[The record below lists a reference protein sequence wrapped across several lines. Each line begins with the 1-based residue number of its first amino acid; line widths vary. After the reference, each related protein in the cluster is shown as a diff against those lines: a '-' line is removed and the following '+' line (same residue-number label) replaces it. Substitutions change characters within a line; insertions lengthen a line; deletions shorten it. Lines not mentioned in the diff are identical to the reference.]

1 MKQTYLIKYGEL
13 GLKGKNKKFFLN
25 KLVENIQ
32 KSADI
37 HELKLEKLENKR
49 DRIIAVFTET
59 ICARLDLAQLCQAG
73 PSTTDN
79 SMAETECLK
88 KVFGIKYFVKADIV
102 EVDIESIEKYAR
114 DVFVEWKKE
123 GTERISLKINRANK
137 AFPFKSPEIGA
148 KIGEV
153 ANQEGLK
160 IDFTHGEKTL
170 FVDVAMDGVYCY
182 TEKILGAGGLP
193 TGTGGKA
200 LCLFSGGID
209 SPVAAY
215 ALMRRGV
222 QVDFLHIHPFADN
235 SKVDGTKIESL
246 INTLNKFQYQ
256 SKLFLAPYII
266 FEEATLGKIP
276 SRFEMPFFKH
286 VILYVADKIAQ
297 KNGYQALITGDSL
310 GQVASQT
317 MENMSVASLDIKTPI
332 FRPLIGDDKEEIIKV
347 AEQIDTY
354 EDSIAQY
361 RDCCSLVSDH
371 PATKTKE
378 SDMKS
383 IFEEI
388 DRDELVKKMITE
400 MITQGF

>member
-1 MKQTYLIKYGEL
+1 MDHIYLIKYGEL
-13 GLKGKNKKFFLN
+13 GLKGKNKNFFLN
-25 KLVENIQ
+25 KLVENIK

-37 HELKLEKLENKR
+37 HKLKLEKLENKR
-49 DRIIAVFTET
+49 DRIIVDFDASEKEAV
-59 ICARLDLAQLCQAG
+59 
-73 PSTTDN
+73 
-79 SMAETECLK
+79 ECLR
-88 KVFGIKYFVKADIV
+88 KVFGIKYFVRADII
-102 EVDIESIEKYAR
+102 EPNIESIENYAR
-114 DVFVEWKKE
+114 GVFVKWKKD
-123 GTERISLKINRANK
+123 GIERISLKINRANK

-160 IDFTHGEKTL
+160 IDFARGEKTL

-182 TEKILGAGGLP
+182 TEKIAGAGGLP
-193 TGTGGKA
+193 TGTGGRA

-235 SKVDGTKIESL
+235 EKVTGTKIESL
-246 INTLNKFQYQ
+246 INTLNKYQYQ

-266 FEEATLGKIP
+266 FEQATIGNVA

-286 VILYVADKIAQ
+286 MILYLADKLAQ
-297 KNGYQALITGDSL
+297 EHGYDALITGDSL

-317 MENMSVASLDIKTPI
+317 MENMKSASLDIKTPI
-332 FRPLIGDDKEEIIKV
+332 FRPLIGDDKEGIIKI
-347 AEQIDTY
+347 AEQINTY

-378 SDMKS
+378 SDMRD
-383 IFEEI
+383 IFEKI
-388 DRDELVKKMITE
+388 DRDELAEKMTRE
-400 MITQGF
+400 MKIYPVRNRK